1 MLSEK
6 YLSPERAKAKLLTL
20 FQSLSNF
27 FKIHRAMPDAIAFAL
42 SGQSTRIVK
51 EPITKKTMFRFII
64 YTILLF
70 TCWIS
75 CTPAEKEPVE
85 NDVELAKVFNKT
97 LFLSEL
103 EGMVPVGASAED
115 SIKIINSEV
124 ERWVRESLIMQEAE
138 KKIPQDLN
146 IDELV
151 RDYRSS
157 LIRHNYEQFLVET
170 QLDSIISQQE
180 LNNYYEKNK
189 EQYQLQT
196 SILRC
201 LLIKVPKSAPNIA
214 QMRAWW
220 KSDDETDFQK
230 MKEYAIQYASFYT
243 LEDSIWYQINDIK
256 AQLPKG
262 TLLTTNQ
269 NLTQTVGDFH
279 YFLKILE
286 RKSQKEIAP
295 LAYIQEQAQKV
306 ILHKRKMVLLDKRKE
321 ELYDRETSKNNVKI
335 FTQ

>member
-1 MLSEK
+1 MFK
-6 YLSPERAKAKLLTL
+6 YT
-20 FQSLSNF
+20 
-27 FKIHRAMPDAIAFAL
+27 
-42 SGQSTRIVK
+42 
-51 EPITKKTMFRFII
+51 I
-64 YTILLF
+64 YTFLILACLA
-70 TCWIS
+70 S
-75 CTPAEKEPVE
+75 CTPAEKAPVE

-103 EGMVPVGASAED
+103 EGMIPLGANPED
-115 SIKIINSEV
+115 SIKIVNAEV

-170 QLDSIISQQE
+170 QLDSAISAKE
-180 LNNYYEKNK
+180 LNDYYEKNK
-189 EQYQLQT
+189 EQYQLES

-201 LLIKVPKSAPNIA
+201 FLIKVPKSAPNIA
-214 QMRAWW
+214 QLRGWW
-220 KSDDETDFQK
+220 QSGKEEDFQK
-230 MKEYAIQYASFYT
+230 MKEYAVQYASFYT

-262 TLLTTNQ
+262 TLLTANQ
-269 NLTQTVGDFH
+269 NLTQTFGDFN
-279 YFLKILE
+279 YFLKVLE
-286 RKSQKEIAP
+286 SKSRKEIAP
-295 LAYIQEQAQKV
+295 LAYIQEQAKKV
-306 ILHKRKMVLLDKRKE
+306 ILHKRKMVLLDTRKE

-335 FTQ
+335 YTN